1 MKHLNLLLVLVACAF
16 MLAGC
21 RQKPVLHVYTWSDY
35 ISPDVVADFEKEFG
49 CQVQLDIYDSNE
61 MMFAKLQAGGGGY
74 DVIVPSNYF
83 IKKMAAENMIVKL
96 DKGRLPN
103 LTHLDQNVVGKLD
116 AAIMDYGVPY
126 FMSYT
131 GIGYNKQKLPDFD
144 PTWNVFKR
152 TDLKGYMTLLD
163 DYSEVIG
170 AAMLTLGYKTADLTD
185 PVNGDARL
193 NEVLKLLLEWRHN
206 VIKFE
211 NEQYKNGLAAGEF
224 QVVMGYSM
232 DIGQIVGEDPEKLAF
247 VMPREGCLMS
257 CDMMVIS
264 AKAPSPDLAYDFI
277 NYLHRPEVAARNITD
292 VLACCP
298 NQDAMSLLDEE
309 VRNNSSLFIA
319 PEIIANSEFV
329 VELTPEQEQ
338 RYLNIWNK
346 VKAGDGN

>member
-74 DVIVPSNYF
+74 DVIVPSHYF

-103 LTHLDQNVVGKLD
+103 LAHLDQNVVGKLD

-131 GIGYNKQKLPDFD
+131 GIGYNKQKLPDFE

-170 AAMLTLGYKTADLTD
+170 AAMLTLGYRTADLTD

-298 NQDAMSLLDEE
+298 NQDAMPLLDEE

>member
-1 MKHLNLLLVLVACAF
+1 MKKLTLLLALTVCVLF
-16 MLAGC
+16 FAGC
-21 RQKPVLHVYTWSDY
+21 KQKPVLHVYTWSDY
-35 ISPDVVADFEKEFG
+35 ISPEVVADFEKEFG

-61 MMFAKLQAGGGGY
+61 MMFAKLQAGGSGY
-74 DVIVPSNYF
+74 DVIVPSHYF
-83 IKKMAAENMIVKL
+83 IKKMAAEGMIVPLDKSKLPNMVHLDDIVLKKL
-96 DKGRLPN
+96 DPAVLE
-103 LTHLDQNVVGKLD
+103 
-116 AAIMDYGVPY
+116 YGVPY

-131 GIGYNKQKLPDFD
+131 GIGYNRQKLPDFE

-170 AAMLTLGYKTADLTD
+170 AGMLTLGYKTADLLD
-185 PVNGDARL
+185 PVKGDERL
-193 NEVLKLLLEWRHN
+193 NEVLRLLLEWRGN

-264 AKAPSPDLAYDFI
+264 AKAPHPELACSFI

-292 VLACCP
+292 VLASCP
-298 NQDAMSLLDEE
+298 NKDAFALLPEE
-309 VRNNSSLFIA
+309 VRSNSSLFIA
-319 PEIIANSEFV
+319 PEIIANSEFM
-329 VELTPEQEQ
+329 VELSPEQEQ
-338 RYLNIWNK
+338 RYLKIWNK
-346 VKAGDGN
+346 VKAGDGK